1 MLSCHT
7 QFTNIEQQV
16 SNTGQQNLPTLV
28 SHFQHWWPCI
38 PTLINNFPILGYYEV
53 QCWKIGLEVG
63 ELNYSILD
71 ETSPVYDSDR
81 LQPLDMFATLANIS
95 QHWLSYCLYWF

>member
-7 QFTNIEQQV
+7 LV

-71 ETSPVYDSDR
+71 ETSPLYDSDR

-95 QHWLSYCLYWF
+95 QHG